1 MSFNADPTLEVQD
14 VFLDMQ
20 NLLAKFGMAD

>member
-1 MSFNADPTLEVQD
+1 MSFDADPTLEVQD

-20 NLLAKFGMAD
+20 KLLAKFGMTD

>member
-1 MSFNADPTLEVQD
+1 MFEEKRIFL

-20 NLLAKFGMAD
+20 NLLYGKRFVL